1 MQFFAT
7 LQPVLQNQL
16 QYFSYGSSK
25 AIPTQNCSDIIT
37 RLAANSLHLVT
48 NGRQDVICV
57 DLDTEKA
64 KEPRS
69 QLVNAND
76 ITDTVLDIKFC
87 DLITIV
93 LIVDYPQQYL
103 TETKN
108 CEISFRQQF
117 AKRRTS
123 SLFFFSSSCL
133 RSEVDPMEW

>member
-1 MQFFAT
+1 M
-7 LQPVLQNQL
+7 
-16 QYFSYGSSK
+16 
-25 AIPTQNCSDIIT
+25 
-37 RLAANSLHLVT
+37 T
-48 NGRQDVICV
+48 NGRQGVICV

-123 SLFFFSSSCL
+123 SLFFFRRDVYDL
-133 RSEVDPMEW
+133 RSTPWSGNSPHQPRQHFLCALHKK